1 VPRSSTI
8 VILERQAPKHYK
20 SPMFYKIL
28 NWSIVFDALSYRS
41 CVGNTCCIY
50 LLLVHYIYLESYLG
64 AGTDK
69 MLSHA

>member
-1 VPRSSTI
+1 VFGSSSLI
-8 VILERQAPKHYK
+8 VSKRQALEHYK
-20 SPMFYKIL
+20 PPMFYKTL

-41 CVGNTCCIY
+41 CVGNTCCTC

-64 AGTDK
+64 LGTDK

>member
-1 VPRSSTI
+1 
-8 VILERQAPKHYK
+8 
-20 SPMFYKIL
+20 MFYKTL

-64 AGTDK
+64 AGTNK
-69 MLSHA
+69 MLSLA